1 MRAFKT
7 EWLRPARSRLSSYEF
22 SETPHY
28 ELYGERQVAAG
39 HYENVIRYRQHVLLW
54 FRHFRISPSPSA
66 AEQLAHTNY
75 KQYAFVSRWSA
86 A

>member
-39 HYENVIRYRQHVLLW
+39 HYENVIRYRQHVLPVVQALQD
-54 FRHFRISPSPSA
+54 FAEPVRRRA
-66 AEQLAHTNY
+66 ACAY
-75 KQYAFVSRWSA
+75 
-86 A
+86 